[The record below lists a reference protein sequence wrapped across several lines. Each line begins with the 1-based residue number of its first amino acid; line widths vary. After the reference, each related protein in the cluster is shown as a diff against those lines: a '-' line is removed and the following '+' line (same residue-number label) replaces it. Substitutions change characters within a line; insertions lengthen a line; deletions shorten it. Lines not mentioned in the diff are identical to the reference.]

1 MVPERLRRL
10 DARGFGLVELAVTLS
25 LVAILALTTT
35 PSLIGYWRASTLRA
49 GAEELA
55 RTVGHARQLAIVLNA
70 RVCVAVGD
78 GEVRFEVPGAGACS
92 GVPVATAASVRLASG
107 LVVTA
112 AGPSV
117 VFTGLG
123 AATPAGSYTVTDP
136 ANGLARRVVVG
147 VSGRVS
153 VQ

>member
-10 DARGFGLVELAVTLS
+10 DARGFGLAELVATLS
-25 LVAILALTTT
+25 LVAVLFLAAS
-35 PSLIGYWRASTLRA
+35 PSLIGYWRVSTLRA

-55 RTVGHARQLAIVLNA
+55 RAIGHARQLAIALNV
-70 RVCVAVGD
+70 RVCVAVGG
-78 GEVRFEVPGAGACS
+78 GEVRFEAPGAGACS
-92 GVPVATAASVRLASG
+92 GVPLKAATSVRLASG

-147 VSGRVS
+147 ASGRVS